1 MTHVIW
7 KFLLYL
13 LVMDPELIIYLIF
26 LAIVF
31 IARLLKKSG
40 DKTSG
45 PANPQDDSERPP
57 TRRAKSFE
65 ELLEEFTTGERRESP
80 ESQAQVPVE
89 EEVQETHQDYSSGDS
104 PYQSYRDTDARD
116 FKTLDEL
123 VDIEKVR
130 TKTALKSEED
140 TIAPP
145 EATEVRRLLQNPDDA
160 RMAIILSEIIRR
172 RY

>member
-1 MTHVIW
+1 
-7 KFLLYL
+7 
-13 LVMDPELIIYLIF
+13 MDPELIIYLIF

-45 PANPQDDSERPP
+45 PVKQNDDSERPP

-65 ELLEEFTTGERRESP
+65 ELLEEFTTGEQRERQ
-80 ESQAQVPVE
+80 ESQAPVPVE
-89 EEVQETHQDYSSGDS
+89 EEAVETRQDYSSRES

-123 VDIEKVR
+123 VDIDKVR

-140 TIAPP
+140 TLAPS

-160 RMAIILSEIIRR
+160 RKAIILSAIIRR